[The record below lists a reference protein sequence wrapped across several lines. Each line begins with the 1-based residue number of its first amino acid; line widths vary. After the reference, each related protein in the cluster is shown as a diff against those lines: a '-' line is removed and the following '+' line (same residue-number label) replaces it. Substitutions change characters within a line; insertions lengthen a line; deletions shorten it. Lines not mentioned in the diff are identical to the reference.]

1 MNNSKENTLM
11 TMDEEVLNTP
21 VPDGLE
27 FTLSSRKP
35 NAETKED
42 QLEKAAMELISV
54 KLNTDLDDIMLP
66 EIVSMSC
73 NKACSAILYELEN
86 HQFLQKT
93 KKYRIHVLI
102 HEVQ

>member
-1 MNNSKENTLM
+1 MNNSKENTVM
-11 TMDEEVLNTP
+11 TMNEEVLNTP
-21 VPDGLE
+21 VPKGLK
-27 FTLSSRKP
+27 FTLSSCKT

-42 QLEKAAMELISV
+42 QLEKVAMELISA
-54 KLNTDLDDIMLP
+54 KLNTDPNDIMLP

-73 NKACSAILYELEN
+73 NKTCSTILFELEN

-102 HEVQ
+102 QEVQ